1 MENKPTGRLFP
12 AGQTAGMDAGSRG
25 PQPVLT
31 GRRVRLRPWRP
42 DDAPAVH
49 AACQDAEVQR
59 WTEVP
64 VPYLPEHAAEFVGP
78 LAAATWAEGGALSA
92 VEELADGGLAGSM
105 SVLSV
110 HDGVAHA
117 GYWTV
122 AGRRRRG
129 LTGEALRLLSSWVLD
144 ELGARRVELLAD
156 PANTGSCRVAESAGF
171 SADGVLRQRHLHRGV
186 PTDVVLWS
194 LLAADPR
201 PPV

>member
-1 MENKPTGRLFP
+1 MAT
-12 AGQTAGMDAGSRG
+12 DRG

-64 VPYLPEHAAEFVGP
+64 VPYLPEHAEQFTGP
-78 LAAATWAEGGALSA
+78 VAADTWAAGGALFA
-92 VEELADGGLAGSM
+92 VEHDGALVGSM
-105 SVLSV
+105 GVLGV
-110 HDGVAHA
+110 RDGVAA
-117 GYWTV
+117 VGYWTA
-122 AGRRRRG
+122 AGQRGRG
-129 LTGEALRLLSSWVLD
+129 LTGEALRVLTGWAL
-144 ELGARRVELLAD
+144 EQPGVRRVELIAD

-171 SADGVLRQRHLHRGV
+171 RAEGVLRARYLHRGV
-186 PTDVVLWS
+186 PTDVVLYA
-194 LLAADPR
+194 LLGTDPR